1 MDGRFF
7 AGRQLKALW
16 AWVRDVRRSFWD
28 GHTDYRTKMTD
39 DEENEKLENF
49 AKWIEEDDCSLC

>member
-16 AWVRDVRRSFWD
+16 AWTRGVRRSFWD

-49 AKWIEEDDCSLC
+49 AKWIEEDCSLC

>member
-1 MDGRFF
+1 M
-7 AGRQLKALW
+7 KALW
-16 AWVRDVRRSFWD
+16 AWARDVRRSFWD

-49 AKWIEEDDCSLC
+49 AKWIEEDCSVC

>member
-16 AWVRDVRRSFWD
+16 AWARGVRRSFWD
-28 GHTDYRTKMTD
+28 GHTDDRTKMTD

-49 AKWIEEDDCSLC
+49 AKWIEEDCSLC

>member
-16 AWVRDVRRSFWD
+16 AWVRGVRRSFWD

-49 AKWIEEDDCSLC
+49 AKWIEEDCSVC